1 MIEQYLGISTDY
13 IIIGMAAV
21 ILVLFILMIV
31 ALIKIGNLKKKY
43 QSFMRGKNGKSL
55 EETLIKKLN
64 EIEELTEANASNERK
79 IEKIQKKLAFSFTKY
94 GLVKYDALEEL
105 GGKLSY
111 ALCMLNDKNNGFII
125 NVVHSR
131 EGCYNYT
138 KEVIDGNAIVTL
150 SNEESAALDQ
160 ALDSNK

>member
-1 MIEQYLGISTDY
+1 MIPFLI
-13 IIIGMAAV
+13 
-21 ILVLFILMIV
+21 LFILMIV
-31 ALIKIGNLKKKY
+31 ALVKIHNLKKKY
-43 QSFMRGKNGKSL
+43 ASFMRGKNGKSL

-79 IEKIQKKLAFSFTKY
+79 IETIQKKLGFAFTKY

-111 ALCMLNDKNNGFII
+111 TLCMLNESNDGYII

-138 KEVIDGNAIVTL
+138 KEVIDGNSIVTL
-150 SNEESAALDQ
+150 SGEEEEALEK
-160 ALDSNK
+160 ALSSNK

>member
-13 IIIGMAAV
+13 IVIGLAAV
-21 ILVLFILMIV
+21 ILILLILMIV
-31 ALIKIGNLKKKY
+31 ALVKISKLKKKY
-43 QSFMRGKNGKSL
+43 TSFMRGKNGKSL

-79 IEKIQKKLAFSFTKY
+79 IETMQKKLSFAFTKY

-111 ALCMLNDKNNGFII
+111 TLCMLNESNDGYII

-138 KEVIDGNAIVTL
+138 KEVIDGNSIVTL
-150 SNEESAALDQ
+150 SGEEEEALEK
-160 ALDSNK
+160 ALSSNK

>member
-13 IIIGMAAV
+13 IVIGLAAAFL
-21 ILVLFILMIV
+21 ILFILMIV
-31 ALIKIGNLKKKY
+31 ALVKIHNLKKKY
-43 QSFMRGKNGKSL
+43 ASFMRGKNGKSL

-79 IEKIQKKLAFSFTKY
+79 IETIQKKLGFAFTKY

-111 ALCMLNDKNNGFII
+111 TLCMLNEKNSGYII

-150 SNEESAALDQ
+150 SGEEEEALEK
-160 ALDSNK
+160 ALSSNK

>member
-13 IIIGMAAV
+13 IVIGLAAV
-21 ILVLFILMIV
+21 ILILLILMIV
-31 ALIKIGNLKKKY
+31 ALVKISKLKKKY
-43 QSFMRGKNGKSL
+43 TSFMRGKNGKSL

-79 IEKIQKKLAFSFTKY
+79 IETMQKLSFAFTKD

-111 ALCMLNDKNNGFII
+111 TLCMLNESNDGYII

-138 KEVIDGNAIVTL
+138 KEVIDGNSIVTL
-150 SNEESAALDQ
+150 SGEEEEALEK
-160 ALDSNK
+160 ALSSNK

>member
-13 IIIGMAAV
+13 IVIGLAAAV
-21 ILVLFILMIV
+21 LILFILMIV
-31 ALIKIGNLKKKY
+31 ALVKIGKMKKKY
-43 QSFMRGKNGKSL
+43 LSFMRGKNGKSL

-79 IEKIQKKLAFSFTKY
+79 IEIMQKKLNFAFTKY

-111 ALCMLNDKNNGFII
+111 TLCMLNEKNDGYII

-138 KEVIDGNAIVTL
+138 KEIIDGNSIVTL
-150 SNEESAALDQ
+150 AGEEEEALEK
-160 ALDSNK
+160 ALSSNK